1 MSRQIYHWQLHV
13 CYSCCDAFTSHKT
26 SCFIYLYFSAGIGRT
41 GTFIALD
48 NLFVQ
53 AKTEGYIQPLSV
65 VRKLRQQRV
74 NMVQTKVYL

>member
-1 MSRQIYHWQLHV
+1 MLRHLYQWHL
-13 CYSCCDAFTSHKT
+13 CNSCCDAFPSHKI
-26 SCFIYLYFSAGIGRT
+26 SCCIHLYSSAGIGRT